1 MKGTDRL
8 KFRPR
13 ALPLTLCTFSFFC
26 LLFLS
31 PPAIDADEFT
41 RTSRYAARLFSYGLL
56 IVDTRMGDVR
66 IEGWDEPR
74 VEVEAEKTVR
84 AGSERKA
91 QPLFD
96 LIRIELAGQDKE
108 VRLRTIYPKRS
119 WRRPFRDGSKL
130 SANLRVKMPYDAN
143 LTLRCVDGDVR
154 VTGLVSREQLR
165 VNYGDVEID
174 VPDVYRLRSLDA
186 HTWLGYVQSDLHGL
200 PQDSAGFRRRL
211 FFENSQGRQD
221 ILVRVRMGGVFVFGG
236 PE

>member
-1 MKGTDRL
+1 MKVIDRV

-13 ALPLTLCTFSFFC
+13 ALHFTLYTLSFFC
-26 LLFLS
+26 LLLLS
-31 PPAIDADEFT
+31 PASVRADEFT
-41 RTSRYAARLFSYGLL
+41 HTSRHAARLFSYGML

-91 QPLFD
+91 EHLFD
-96 LIRIELAGQDKE
+96 LIRIDLAGQDKE
-108 VRLRTIYPKRS
+108 VRLRTIYPGRS
-119 WRRPFRDGSKL
+119 LRRPFRGESKL
-130 SANLRVKMPYDAN
+130 SVNFRIKMPYDAN
-143 LTLRCVDGDVR
+143 LTLKCVDGDVR

-174 VPDVYRLRSLDA
+174 VPDVYRLRSLDV
-186 HTWLGYVQSDLHGL
+186 HTWMGYVQSDLHGL
-200 PQDSAGFRRRL
+200 AQDSAGFRQKL
-211 FFENSQGRQD
+211 FFWSSNGAQE
-221 ILVRVRMGGVFVFGG
+221 ITVRVRMGGVFVFGG

>member
-56 IVDTRMGDVR
+56 IVDTRM
-66 IEGWDEPR
+66 
-74 VEVEAEKTVR
+74 
-84 AGSERKA
+84 
-91 QPLFD
+91 
-96 LIRIELAGQDKE
+96 
-108 VRLRTIYPKRS
+108 
-119 WRRPFRDGSKL
+119 
-130 SANLRVKMPYDAN
+130 
-143 LTLRCVDGDVR
+143 GDVR

>member
-1 MKGTDRL
+1 MKVIDRV

-13 ALPLTLCTFSFFC
+13 ALHFIPYTLSFFC
-26 LLFLS
+26 LLLLS
-31 PPAIDADEFT
+31 PASVRADEFT

-119 WRRPFRDGSKL
+119 WRRPFRDESKL
-130 SANLRVKMPYDAN
+130 SVNLRVKMPYGAN
-143 LTLRCVDGDVR
+143 LTLRCVDADVR

-174 VPDVYRLRSLDA
+174 VPVVYRLRCLVA
-186 HTWLGYVQSDLHGL
+186 HTWLGFVHCDMLC
-200 PQDSAGFRRRL
+200 
-211 FFENSQGRQD
+211 
-221 ILVRVRMGGVFVFGG
+221 LV
-236 PE
+236 